1 MMVRVDGHEVA
12 WREGMTIADLLR
24 ELNDAYPY
32 ALARIDGRAVVG
44 REFDKAPVPDNAEV
58 FLVSL
63 VAGG

>member
-1 MMVRVDGHEVA
+1 MVLVGGREIA

-24 ELNDAYPY
+24 ELNDPFPYPV
-32 ALARIDGRAVVG
+32 ARFDGRAVTAQ
-44 REFDKAPVPDNAEV
+44 EFERATVPDNVEV

>member
-1 MMVRVDGHEVA
+1 MVRVGGREIT

-24 ELNDAYPY
+24 ELDDPFPYPV
-32 ALARIDGRAVVG
+32 ARIDGRAVTAQ
-44 REFDKAPVPDNAEV
+44 EFDNFPLPDNVEV